1 MTESESP
8 KANEPA
14 ARRILVVDDDP
25 HHNKIVADL
34 LDHEGYDVQTALSTK
49 TAVSVH
55 WSFRPDLVVLDI
67 MMPKL
72 DGYTACD
79 VFRQVH
85 PELPIVMLSAK
96 DRTDDIKEAVDW
108 GADYYLTKPFD
119 PDELLAVVK
128 RLLDERPTASEESDG
143 ADG

>member
-1 MTESESP
+1 MA
-8 KANEPA
+8 ANETPNMDNSA
-14 ARRILVVDDDP
+14 FRILVVDDDP

-49 TAVSVH
+49 SAVSVH
-55 WSFRPDLVVLDI
+55 WEFRPHLVILDI

-79 VFRQVH
+79 VFRKVH

-108 GADYYLTKPFD
+108 GADHYLTKPFD
-119 PDELLAVVK
+119 PDELLGVVK
-128 RLLDERPTASEESDG
+128 RLLKEKGVETKPEE
-143 ADG
+143 

>member
-1 MTESESP
+1 MTESESR
-8 KANEPA
+8 ETSERA

-119 PDELLAVVK
+119 PDELLSVVK
-128 RLLDERPTASEESDG
+128 RLLDERQIGTEKTDS
-143 ADG
+143 ADE